1 MDTVMNIENVMESG
15 IVVAFTNIRNH
26 MIMRVGRIETNI
38 VSMNKVR
45 YVHPNNPTLINTLF
59 CS

>member
-1 MDTVMNIENVMESG
+1 MNIENVMESG
-15 IVVAFTNIRNH
+15 IVANFANVRDQVVL
-26 MIMRVGRIETNI
+26 RVGCIEMII

-45 YVHPNNPTLINTLF
+45 YVHPNNPTLINTLT